1 MWQTNTILDQK
12 QPLPPPNSL
21 NNAANGLNMTG
32 HMHDGMLGPFYPP
45 KIVTRGVRKAKNV
58 HCWPKNVCFGA
69 LLTSL
74 GDIFWG
80 LKGPNIRPCMCP
92 AMFNTFSALFN
103 LVGAAHGLIWYLLST
118 NDFLGTKASFF

>member
-1 MWQTNTILDQK
+1 
-12 QPLPPPNSL
+12 
-21 NNAANGLNMTG
+21 
-32 HMHDGMLGPFYPP
+32 MHGGMLGPFYPP

-58 HCWPKNVCFGA
+58 HCFGA

-74 GDIFWG
+74 GDIFRG

-103 LVGAAHGLIWYLLST
+103 LVGAAGAAYGPIWYLYDT
-118 NDFLGTKASFF
+118 NGFLGTKAKKN